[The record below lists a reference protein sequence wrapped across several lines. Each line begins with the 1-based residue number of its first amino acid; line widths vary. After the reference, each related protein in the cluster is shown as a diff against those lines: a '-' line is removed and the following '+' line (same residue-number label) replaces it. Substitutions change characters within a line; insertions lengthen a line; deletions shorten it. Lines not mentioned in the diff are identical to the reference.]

1 MDILSNLALGLSVA
15 VTPWNILYCF
25 VGVTL
30 GTLIGILPG
39 IGPIATMAMLL
50 PATYAFEPTSA
61 LIMLAGIYYGAQ
73 YGGSTSAILLRLPG
87 EASAVVATLDG
98 YVMAQKGKA
107 GIALAIAAIG
117 SFIAGTIG
125 TIILA
130 GFAPVLASLAV
141 TFGASEY
148 FALMVVGLV
157 AAIVLSSGPLL
168 KSMGMLMLGLLFGLV
183 GADINSGIDRFTFNL
198 PQLSGGVSFVV
209 VALGLFG
216 ITEILSNLERTGEDR
231 RLVSEKIGRIWPRW
245 PELRQVLP
253 AILRGSGLGSLLG
266 ILPGG
271 GVTMAA
277 FASYTMEKRI
287 AAEPERFGNGAPEG
301 LAGPESANNSAAQTS
316 FIPLLTLGIP
326 SNGVMAMMMSAML
339 IHNIQPGPQIITSQ
353 PNLFWGLI
361 ASMWVGNLMLVILNL
376 PMIGLWV
383 RLLFVPYRLL
393 YPAILLFC
401 CIGLYSVQNNVAD
414 IYLAVICAVLGYVFV
429 KLRCDPVPFLLAF
442 IIGPML
448 EENFRRAMLLA
459 RGDFTALLTRP
470 LTATMLLLAVGLLA
484 LAVLPRVRRTRKV
497 AFEEE

>member
-383 RLLFVPYRLL
+383 RLLLVPYRLL

>member
-216 ITEILSNLERTGEDR
+216 ITEILSNLERAGEDR